1 MIISYFNNFVHI
13 ICLVICL
20 FIHSLHIYLCI
31 YSYIYREI
39 LFCFEWMYLG
49 TGYSLPCVY
58 FLSLKKRS
66 CISSKCWIFS
76 VILCSFSVDLLW
88 NNVAVFQF
96 NVKVWLLT
104 VSSLYSLF
112 SRFIWPTDNVTF
124 FVVLAWVGIP
134 SRWVFSVLS
143 LAYIYIGP
151 YSFIMFRYFHLCTS
165 IMIHWYAPLG
175 CRWIMSRPSTTDCK
189 WPAKCSG
196 FITAVAIG
204 RGDP

>member
-1 MIISYFNNFVHI
+1 MTSAMIMSYFNNFVRI

-58 FLSLKKRS
+58 FLSLKKS
-66 CISSKCWIFS
+66 CISSKRWIFS

-96 NVKVWLLT
+96 NVKVCLT
-104 VSSLYSLF
+104 VDC
-112 SRFIWPTDNVTF
+112 IK
-124 FVVLAWVGIP
+124 FVQF
-134 SRWVFSVLS
+134 VFSFY
-143 LAYIYIGP
+143 LAY
-151 YSFIMFRYFHLCTS
+151 
-165 IMIHWYAPLG
+165 
-175 CRWIMSRPSTTDCK
+175 
-189 WPAKCSG
+189 
-196 FITAVAIG
+196 
-204 RGDP
+204 